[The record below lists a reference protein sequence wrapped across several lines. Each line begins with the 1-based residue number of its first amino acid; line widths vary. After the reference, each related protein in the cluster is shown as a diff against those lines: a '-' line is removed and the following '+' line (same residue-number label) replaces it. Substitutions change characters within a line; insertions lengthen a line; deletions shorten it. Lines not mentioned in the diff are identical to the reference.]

1 MKKKK
6 RILSALV
13 LIVMKVRK
21 NIQSMYRQNAVKINI
36 SLKGE
41 EGKKHFFI
49 IKDLNTF
56 MYDNTLPRWR
66 KHFCTYCLQAFRAEE
81 KLKYHIKDWFNIDV
95 KQKIKIPKEDESIRF
110 KNYQGKIKSPFMI

>member
-13 LIVMKVRK
+13 LIVMKERK

-56 MYDNTLPRWR
+56 MYDNTLPR
-66 KHFCTYCLQAFRAEE
+66 
-81 KLKYHIKDWFNIDV
+81 
-95 KQKIKIPKEDESIRF
+95 
-110 KNYQGKIKSPFMI
+110 

>member
-56 MYDNTLPRWR
+56 MYDNTLPR
-66 KHFCTYCLQAFRAEE
+66 
-81 KLKYHIKDWFNIDV
+81 
-95 KQKIKIPKEDESIRF
+95 
-110 KNYQGKIKSPFMI
+110 

>member
-49 IKDLNTF
+49 IKDLNTL
-56 MYDNTLPRWR
+56 M
-66 KHFCTYCLQAFRAEE
+66 
-81 KLKYHIKDWFNIDV
+81 
-95 KQKIKIPKEDESIRF
+95 
-110 KNYQGKIKSPFMI
+110 